1 MALAPVTVAL
11 DWTPNTNH
19 VGFFVAKAKGWYK
32 DAGLVR
38 ANWHSCYYPA
48 AHGVSDQGPCP
59 GPYQVMWRFWLKAD
73 RLIFCWVNCI

>member
-38 ANWHSCYYPA
+38 N
-48 AHGVSDQGPCP
+48 QGPWDPTKSC
-59 GPYQVMWRFWLKAD
+59 GDSGLK
-73 RLIFCWVNCI
+73 LIS